1 MRVVFIS
8 PDFPE
13 NFYLFCAELSGR
25 GHQVLGLSATPYEH
39 VRPELRAALT
49 EYYRVDTLDHVDSL
63 RGAMRHFV
71 KKWGPIDA
79 IESLN
84 EHWLETEA
92 QLRAEFDVPGWKPH
106 DMAAIKRKSVMKQHF
121 VDAGLDVAPGRVLRA
136 PEDLDEFLDEVG
148 FPVVAKPDI
157 GVGAARTY
165 KIATPADVALFW
177 DTKPETQYFAEAY
190 VTGRIITFDGLT
202 NSRADVVLATSMEY
216 SDGVMETVNDDT
228 DIYFSVVREV
238 APDLF
243 DAGQRVARQF
253 DVRQRYFHFEFFRR
267 PNGGL
272 TALEVN
278 MRPPGNLCVDM
289 ANFAH
294 DMSMFAQWAEI
305 LTNNRVTAQPSGA
318 NFCTYV
324 SRKESRTYALSDD
337 EAAARYAH
345 ILTLRTE
352 VNGLFSAIMGNRGF
366 VLRAPDMNVISAAAG
381 DIQRSA

>member
-13 NFYLFCAELSGR
+13 NFFHFCTELAGR
-25 GHQVLGLSATPYEH
+25 GHQVLGLSATPYERL
-39 VRPELRAALT
+39 RPELRDALT
-49 EYYRVDTLDHVDSL
+49 EYYRVDTLDHIDSL
-63 RGAMRHFV
+63 RGAIRHFLGR
-71 KKWGPIDA
+71 WGPIDA

-92 QLRAEFDVPGWKPH
+92 QLRAEFGVPGWKPQ
-106 DMAAIKRKSVMKQHF
+106 DMAPIKRKSVMKQHF
-121 VDAGLDVAPGRVLRA
+121 VDAGLDVAPGRILRSRG
-136 PEDLDEFLDEVG
+136 DLDEFVAQVG

-165 KIATPADVALFW
+165 KIAEPADAEHFW
-177 DTKPETQYFAEAY
+177 ATKPEADYFAEAY
-190 VTGRIITFDGLT
+190 VTGRITTFDGLT
-202 NSRADVVLATSMEY
+202 NSRAEVVLATSMEY

-243 DAGQRVARQF
+243 DAGQRVAHQF

-267 PNGGL
+267 PDGGL

-289 ANFAH
+289 ANYAH
-294 DMSMFAQWAEI
+294 DLSMFAQWAEI
-305 LTNNRVTAQPSGA
+305 LTNDRVTAQPSGA
-318 NFCTYV
+318 NHCTYV
-324 SRKESRTYALSDD
+324 SRKESRSYALDDDQAAATYA
-337 EAAARYAH
+337 H
-345 ILTLRTE
+345 MLTLRTRP
-352 VNGLFSAIMGNRGF
+352 NSLFSSIMGNRGF
-366 VLRAPDMNVISAAAG
+366 LLRSPDMEQIAAAAR
-381 DIQRSA
+381 DIQRPA